1 MTARVLV
8 VDDILSN
15 VKLLEA
21 KLTAEYFEV
30 VTAFNGAE
38 CLARIEEGIPDIV
51 LLDVMMPGMDGFEV
65 CRRIKSNPRT
75 AHLPVVMVT
84 ALDQPSDRVAGL
96 EAGADDFLT
105 KPVDDAALFARVRSL
120 VRLKM
125 MTDELRMREA
135 TGQSMGLVDPA
146 QTLIDAAPS
155 GRILA
160 IEDRPESATWLAG
173 ALQPQHEVSTVDTFE
188 EALVRVR
195 GGDYDLVI
203 VSLGMRGFDGLRLCS
218 QLRSLPEGRNVPILV
233 VVSDGDRRKLN
244 QALEMGVNDYLARPV
259 DKNELVARVRTQLR
273 KKRYADRLRHNVQ
286 LSLEMAITD
295 QLTGLHNRRYMSRH
309 LDNLISSAKRTAKPL
324 AFLILDIDYF
334 KSVNDGYGHDIGD
347 EVLKEFA
354 NRIAA
359 NVRGID
365 LACRYGGEEFVV
377 VMPDTDMAFAY
388 SVAERLR
395 KSIEFDTGRDQPPT
409 WQGQHHHQHR
419 HRVVGRQHGHRRSA
433 TSSRRSGPLQRQA
446 RRPQPRR
453 GRRGLASVFR
463 LCQLDRLVDHP
474 YEDFRL
480 ARAGDHV
487 AVLEDEGRH
496 ARDPHLVCEM
506 VFVLDGVLVGIL
518 RKQLAE
524 LVPDACRHPQQSPS
538 ARCDR
543 RYCGPARS
551 RRRTI
556 ARPARPA
563 RRCRRP
569 IG

>member
-30 VTAFNGAE
+30 VSAFNGLE
-38 CLARIEEGIPDIV
+38 CLAKIDQAAPDIV

-65 CRRIKSNPRT
+65 CRRIKNNPKT
-75 AHLPVVMVT
+75 AHIPVVMVT

-96 EAGADDFLT
+96 DAGADDFLT

-125 MTDELRMREA
+125 MTDELRMRET
-135 TGQSMGLVDPA
+135 TGQSMGLIDPA
-146 QTLIDAAPS
+146 TTLMDSGPA
-155 GRILA
+155 GRILI
-160 IEDRPESATWLAG
+160 IEDRPESVAWFAA
-173 ALQPQHEVSTVDTFE
+173 ALQPGGHEVASVDTFE

-195 GGDYDLVI
+195 GGDYDLIV

-233 VVSDGDRRKLN
+233 VVTDGDRRKLN
-244 QALEMGVNDYLARPV
+244 QALEMGVNDYLTRPV

-273 KKRYADRLRHNVQ
+273 KKRYSDRLRHNVQ

-309 LDNLISSAKRTAKPL
+309 LDNLVSQAGRNGKPL

-334 KSVNDGYGHDIGD
+334 KSVNDGHGHDIGD

-354 NRIAA
+354 KRISA

-377 VMPDTDMAFAY
+377 VMPDTEMSLAY
-388 SVAERLR
+388 SIAERLR
-395 KSIEFDTGRDQPPT
+395 KSIETTPVVISRAPGKLNITISIGIAGSEGTSDSADALLHRADQALYSAKRAGRN
-409 WQGQHHHQHR
+409 
-419 HRVVGRQHGHRRSA
+419 RVVTA
-433 TSSRRSGPLQRQA
+433 QA
-446 RRPQPRR
+446 
-453 GRRGLASVFR
+453 A
-463 LCQLDRLVDHP
+463 
-474 YEDFRL
+474 
-480 ARAGDHV
+480 
-487 AVLEDEGRH
+487 
-496 ARDPHLVCEM
+496 
-506 VFVLDGVLVGIL
+506 
-518 RKQLAE
+518 
-524 LVPDACRHPQQSPS
+524 
-538 ARCDR
+538 
-543 RYCGPARS
+543 
-551 RRRTI
+551 
-556 ARPARPA
+556 
-563 RRCRRP
+563 
-569 IG
+569 